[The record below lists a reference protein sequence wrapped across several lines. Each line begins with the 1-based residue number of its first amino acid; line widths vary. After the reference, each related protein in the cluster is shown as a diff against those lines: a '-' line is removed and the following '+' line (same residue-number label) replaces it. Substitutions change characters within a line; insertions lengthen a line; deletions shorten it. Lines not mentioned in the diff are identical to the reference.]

1 MRTYA
6 RFHGSPAYEGGAGGG
21 SSRRAAAV
29 VSDPPQPT
37 LRKGGREACCGDSIR
52 GLCLLLA
59 LVCLGAAP
67 AEPTAPGP
75 LRAAPKTPPGI
86 LASVGFDQNL
96 GDQVPLDLPFRDET
110 GQTVMLREF
119 FGDKPVILTLNYYEC
134 PMLCTLELNALAR
147 SLKPLTFDAGKEFAI
162 VTVSID
168 PRETPALAA
177 AKKRGYLAR
186 YGRKGA
192 AQGWHFLTGDQPSIE
207 RLAKAVG
214 FRYAFDPKSGQYAH
228 AAGITVLTPQGKI
241 ARYFYGLDYPAKD
254 LRLGLVEA
262 SAGKIGTPIDQLL
275 LFCFHYDP
283 STGKYNFVVMSVLR
297 VLGVLTAAGLGTFMF
312 VTVRREKR
320 GNPVSGASSA
330 PMS

>member
-1 MRTYA
+1 MRRLVSA
-6 RFHGSPAYEGGAGGG
+6 PKIRCLRRQAGPGAT
-21 SSRRAAAV
+21 RMTLWRACVAGA
-29 VSDPPQPT
+29 
-37 LRKGGREACCGDSIR
+37 
-52 GLCLLLA
+52 LLVPSL
-59 LVCLGAAP
+59 LGAAP

-75 LRAAPKTPPGI
+75 LGAAPKTPPGI

-110 GQTVMLREF
+110 GRTVTLGDF
-119 FGDKPVILTLNYYEC
+119 FGEKPVILTLNYYEC

-147 SLKPLTFDAGKEFAI
+147 SLKPLTFSAGKEFEV

-168 PRETPALAA
+168 PREKPALAA

-186 YGRKGA
+186 YGREGA
-192 AQGWHFLTGDQPSIE
+192 DKGWHFLTGDQASIE

-214 FRYAFDPKSGQYAH
+214 FRYAYDEKSGQYAH
-228 AAGITVLTPQGKI
+228 AAGVTVVTPRGKI

-262 SAGKIGTPIDQLL
+262 SAGKIGTPIDQLML
-275 LFCFHYDP
+275 YCFHYDP
-283 STGKYNFVVMSVLR
+283 TTGKYNFVVMSVLR
-297 VLGVLTAAGLGTFMF
+297 VLGVATAAGLGTFMF

-320 GNPVSGASSA
+320 PAREPNV
-330 PMS
+330 